1 VTLASDHPGRD
12 GVFRGSTR
20 VPLETDSLGDS
31 LDEEQRAHV
40 FFRKARRFFSI

>member
-1 VTLASDHPGRD
+1 LASDHPGGD

-31 LDEEQRAHV
+31 PDEEQRAHLL
-40 FFRKARRFFSI
+40 FRKARRFYSI